1 MDEKSKKMVTTIVVV
16 IVVIAIIAGILAYYY
31 SQPSQEQPSEPIK
44 IGFFA
49 PLTGEAAAD
58 GKSALHGAQI
68 AVDYINEHG
77 GVLGRELELVYY
89 DDQLS
94 PDQAIAIAHKLIE
107 EDQVVAAVSGSYSG
121 TTLAASSIYNEE
133 GVPLVDAYAVNP
145 DITRDKP
152 YVFRVGMM
160 GETEGKAAGYAAVH
174 YFKASRIAILYIDN
188 PFGVSLFD
196 NAKAQAE
203 KMGAQVVYSA
213 KFSFPT
219 TDFTS
224 WLTEAKD
231 SNIDLLMIFG
241 YYQHAVAI
249 KQARDLGIDVPILGC
264 EGFDSPKLMEIAGDY
279 ANGVVI
285 VTDLNRDSDKD
296 FVQEFLSKY
305 EEVAGMPAD
314 MVAASS
320 YDAVLVLAKA
330 IEKAGSTDPQ
340 KITDALKSLTNI
352 EGATGMILK
361 FKEGGNAEKYI
372 TLQEVK
378 NLEFHFY
385 AEITDPEI
393 ITPSF

>member
-1 MDEKSKKMVTTIVVV
+1 MAGNSKKMMTTLVVV
-16 IVVIAIIAGILAYYY
+16 IVLIVIIAGIVAYYY
-31 SQPSQEQPSEPIK
+31 SQPPQEEEKTIK

-49 PLTGEAAAD
+49 PLTGEASAD
-58 GKSALHGAQI
+58 GHSALHGAQI

-77 GVLGRELELVYY
+77 GVLGKKLELVYY
-89 DDQLS
+89 DDQLD

-107 EDQVVAAVSGSYSG
+107 EDQVVAAISGSYSG

-133 GVPLVDAYAVNP
+133 EVPLVDSYAVNP
-145 DITRDKP
+145 DITKDKP

-174 YFKASRIAILYIDN
+174 YFNATRIAILYIDN
-188 PFGVSLFD
+188 PFGNSLFT
-196 NAKAQAE
+196 NAKAEAE
-203 KMGAQVVYSA
+203 SLGATVVYSA

-224 WLTEAKD
+224 WLTEAK
-231 SNIDLLMIFG
+231 NQNPDLLMIFG

-249 KQARDLGIDVPILGC
+249 KQAKDLGLDIPILGC
-264 EGFDSPKLMEIAGDY
+264 EGFDSPKLMEIGQDY
-279 ANGVVI
+279 VEGVVI

-296 FVQEFLSKY
+296 FVQDFLKKY

-314 MVAASS
+314 MVGASA
-320 YDAVLVLAKA
+320 YDAVLVLSKA

-340 KITDALKSLTNI
+340 DIANALKSLTNL
-352 EGATGMILK
+352 EGATGKILG
-361 FKEGGNAEKYI
+361 FTDGGNAIKYI
-372 TLQEVK
+372 TLQVVK
-378 NLEFHFY
+378 NGEFHFY
-385 AEITDPEI
+385 AEITDPDI

>member
-1 MDEKSKKMVTTIVVV
+1 MDEKSKKMVTTVIVV

-31 SQPSQEQPSEPIK
+31 AQPPSEEKGPIK

-68 AVDYINEHG
+68 AVEYINSHG
-77 GVLGRELELVYY
+77 GVLGRELQLVSY

-94 PDQAIAIAHKLIE
+94 ADQAIAIAHKLIE

-145 DITRDKP
+145 DITKDKP
-152 YVFRVGMM
+152 FVFRVGMM
-160 GETEGKAAGYAAVH
+160 GVTEGKAAGYAAVK
-174 YFKASRIAILYIDN
+174 YFNATRVAILYIDN
-188 PFGVSLFD
+188 PFGVSLYD
-196 NAKAQAE
+196 NAKAQLE
-203 KMGAQVVYSA
+203 SMGASVVYSA
-213 KFSFPT
+213 KFNFPT

-231 SNIDLLMIFG
+231 QNPDLLMIFG
-241 YYQHAVAI
+241 YYNHAVAI

-296 FVQEFLSKY
+296 FVQDFLKEY
-305 EEVAGMPAD
+305 EKVAGMPAD

-340 KITDALKSLTNI
+340 DIANALKSLTNI

-361 FKEGGNAEKYI
+361 FTEGGNAQKYI
-372 TLQEVK
+372 TLQIVK
-378 NLEFHFY
+378 NKEFHFY

-393 ITPSF
+393 ITPPF

>member
-1 MDEKSKKMVTTIVVV
+1 MDEKSKKVMTTVVVV

-31 SQPSQEQPSEPIK
+31 SMPPSEENKEPIK

-58 GKSALHGAQI
+58 GNSALHGAQI
-68 AVDYINEHG
+68 AVNYINEHG
-77 GVLGRELELVYY
+77 GVLGRELKLVYY

-107 EDQVVAAVSGSYSG
+107 EDQVVAAISGSYSG

-145 DITRDKP
+145 DITKDKP
-152 YVFRVGMM
+152 FVFRVGMM
-160 GETEGKAAGYAAVH
+160 GVTEGRAAGYAAVH
-174 YFKASRIAILYIDN
+174 YFNATRIAILYIDN
-188 PFGVSLFD
+188 PFGVSLFE
-196 NAKAQAE
+196 NAKEQAE

-213 KFSFPT
+213 KFNFPT
-219 TDFTS
+219 TDFSS

-231 SNIDLLMIFG
+231 NNPDLLMIFG
-241 YYQHAVAI
+241 YYNHAVAI

-279 ANGVVI
+279 ANGIVI

-296 FVQEFLSKY
+296 FVQDFLKEY
-305 EEVAGMPAD
+305 KKVAGMPAD

-340 KITDALKSLTNI
+340 DIANALKSLKNI

-361 FKEGGNAEKYI
+361 FTEGGNAEKYI
-372 TLQEVK
+372 TLQIVK
-378 NLEFHFY
+378 NNEFHFY

-393 ITPSF
+393 ITPPF